1 MLKLDGADEY
11 IKAISICMF
20 STHLLILEEYF
31 TKKALPG
38 ELSLHLT
45 LNLALQT

>member
-1 MLKLDGADEY
+1 MLKLDAADKY
-11 IKAISICMF
+11 IKAVSICRF

-31 TKKALPG
+31 TKKILLG
-38 ELSLHLT
+38 EFSLHLT